1 LGEARTTKRLKENL
15 MNATS
20 STHASNFGSF
30 ATWTGYLTYDRAEC
44 DRALK
49 ALRAGQ
55 AAPALRGKKAAA
67 WRVAAAELAVAGWRA
82 AN

>member
-1 LGEARTTKRLKENL
+1 MSANL
-15 MNATS
+15 S

-30 ATWTGYLTYDRAEC
+30 ATWTGFLTYNVAEYEKA
-44 DRALK
+44 RV
-49 ALRAGQ
+49 ALRTGH

-67 WRVAAAELAVAGWRA
+67 WQVAAAERAVAAWRA